1 MLTTVIAAID
11 AYARSLPA
19 AIQVLRGA
27 EQETGTRAQYVGS
40 TLILAVLAVV
50 ALFTMMREFT
60 AFLDFVTSA
69 TFLVA
74 PLLAL
79 LNYLVVTRC
88 EMPEKARPS
97 PAMKVLSL
105 AGVVVMG
112 ALAVMY
118 FALV

>member
-11 AYARSLPA
+11 AYARTLPA

-27 EQETGTRAQYVGS
+27 EQQSGTRTQYVLS
-40 TLILAVLAVV
+40 TLALAGLSILV
-50 ALFTMMREFT
+50 LFTAMGAFT
-60 AFLDFVTSA
+60 SFLDFVTSA
-69 TFLVA
+69 TFVVA

-88 EMPEKARPS
+88 ELPTDARPS
-97 PAMKVLSL
+97 TAIKALSL
-105 AGVVVMG
+105 TGTVVMG

-118 FALV
+118 FVLV